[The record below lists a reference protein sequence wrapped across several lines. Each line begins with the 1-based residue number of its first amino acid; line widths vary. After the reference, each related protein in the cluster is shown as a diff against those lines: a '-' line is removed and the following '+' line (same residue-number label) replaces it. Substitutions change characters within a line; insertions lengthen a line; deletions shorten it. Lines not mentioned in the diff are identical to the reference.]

1 MSSTSRAMRSADSR
15 ERARRAEYYG
25 FAPVKVAGEGHLL
38 KMTLISHGH
47 YRVSDKDAGIL
58 ARAVGRGLPRI
69 GYEMIV
75 KLPDGRKATLLRTP
89 YSVMTDAPKRGW
101 VWAVMV

>member
-1 MSSTSRAMRSADSR
+1 MRSADSR